1 MATKR
6 TWWGV
11 YEQGTIS
18 SEDLQVF
25 CSPAI
30 DKATTQ
36 IMSRLAPLKF

>member
-1 MATKR
+1 MVTKI

-18 SEDLQVF
+18 SGDLQVF
-25 CSPAI
+25 CSPTI

-36 IMSRLAPLKF
+36 VMPRLAPLNF